1 MPQNVIFTSPLR
13 NKTLSRETPSLP
25 HPSPSGY
32 SPAPLYYYVG
42 MVVEGVSSSSPFSC
56 SPCNP
61 FGRLVSSTSPP
72 VPSTNSSYVDFS
84 LKGLGPKSSII
95 SSRPSTSFS
104 RRRKAIWQG
113 KNTTLIHNK
122 KDTNNRSQLYFC
134 LNSMAGKCCSSLDLP
149 AFHHECRSLI
159 GCATRWLFRCR

>member
-1 MPQNVIFTSPLR
+1 MYNLFLLSKNTMQTRGQWGLMITLITDASDDVISFSRTRHYLEKLHHYLPL
-13 NKTLSRETPSLP
+13 PG
-25 HPSPSGY
+25 GY

-42 MVVEGVSSSSPFSC
+42 MVVEGVSSSSPLSC

-61 FGRLVSSTSPP
+61 LGRLVSSTSPP

-104 RRRKAIWQG
+104 RRRKAI
-113 KNTTLIHNK
+113 
-122 KDTNNRSQLYFC
+122 
-134 LNSMAGKCCSSLDLP
+134 
-149 AFHHECRSLI
+149 
-159 GCATRWLFRCR
+159 